1 MTACGIKEEAQK
13 ILMDCYKNIFPFIL
27 LKLLYL
33 FERCI
38 IKMNFMT
45 LLNIDSLAIYMRPL
59 FQAYFREHANK
70 CGPHFFDY
78 SK

>member
-1 MTACGIKEEAQK
+1 MTACGIKEEAQT

-59 FQAYFREHANK
+59 FQAYFRERANK